1 MVADFFVAL
10 AISFS
15 SVFTAE
21 LGDKTQIFA
30 FLLGA
35 YFSDRKVLL
44 IFSVF
49 LGMGVVT
56 ALGYGI
62 AIIFQKYIETNI
74 LQIVGGSV
82 FILIGILTLSKA
94 VHDKLKKEEYCE
106 IKSEEEKTE
115 KKIDRLAR
123 INNPVLFVGALSLL
137 FVLMELGDKSQII
150 ILVLFFTHNWIGVF
164 IGSMIAFL
172 LLNGIGIMLAA
183 FIKKIC
189 ENHPFLIAVIAALVS
204 IGLGIWMIL
213 G

>member
-1 MVADFFVAL
+1 MVAEFFIAL

-21 LGDKTQIFA
+21 LGDKTQLFA

-35 YFSDRKVLL
+35 YFSDRKILL
-44 IFSVF
+44 ILSVF
-49 LGMGVVT
+49 VGMGAVT

-62 AIIFQKYIETNI
+62 SIIFQRYIEINI

-82 FILIGILTLSKA
+82 FILIGIFTLSKA
-94 VHDKLKKEEYCE
+94 IYDKVKKEEYCE
-106 IKSEEEKTE
+106 ITIEEQKTE
-115 KKIDRLAR
+115 KKIDRLTR
-123 INNPVLFVGALSLL
+123 INNPILFVGALSLL

-172 LLNGIGIMLAA
+172 LLNGIGIMLAT

-189 ENHPFLIAVIAALVS
+189 ENHPFLIAIIAALVS
-204 IGLGIWMIL
+204 IGLGIWMIV